1 MKGVIFNLL
10 EKVVT
15 DEFGP
20 DMWDD
25 LIEDAGV
32 DGVYTSLGNYPD
44 EDIEAL
50 LTAAAKRTGLSRAD
64 VLRWFGQRAMPI
76 LRELYPS
83 LFEGH
88 ASSQEFVMSVN
99 EIIHPEVRKLYPDAA
114 CPFFHIRRTGQDAIS
129 MRYESERRLLDLAHG
144 FLDGAA
150 QVYGD
155 AIEVDRPAAP
165 NCDKP
170 VQLDV
175 RWVR

>member
-15 DEFGP
+15 DAHGP

-32 DGVYTSLGNYPD
+32 DGVYSSLGNYPD
-44 EDIEAL
+44 GDIEAL
-50 LTAAAKRTGLSRAD
+50 VGAAAAKTGLSRAE
-64 VLRWFGQRAMPI
+64 VLHWFGQQAMPI

-88 ASSQEFVMSVN
+88 ASSQEFVLSVN

-114 CPFFHIRRTGQDAIS
+114 CPFFHMRRQDGDTVS
-129 MRYESERRLLDLAHG
+129 MRYESGRDMIDLAHG

-150 QVYGD
+150 SVYGD
-155 AIEVDRPAAP
+155 AIDVDRSPP
-165 NCDKP
+165 GPDGRS
-170 VQLDV
+170 DEISV
-175 RWVR
+175 RWVK